1 MDNNRATTND
11 NADVTNKNEPDDD
24 NDLDDDGVVNE
35 GAAEEDVDDCG
46 VGGEKEETKEDE
58 GSSDSSETIISKEI
72 AQQTIVRK
80 RKAVEE
86 RKSKRKSPTTLASLP
101 ATQDLLVRLKSYADE
116 AEDDEDDKDDEDD
129 VVQRTRRWAVVRRI
143 LGQNCLNKKL
153 LAAHIREQT
162 NAESTKLISKNDVGR
177 DKDSPSKRASKRL
190 SEVAKRVSKTP

>member
-1 MDNNRATTND
+1 M
-11 NADVTNKNEPDDD
+11 
-24 NDLDDDGVVNE
+24 NE
-35 GAAEEDVDDCG
+35 GEAEEDVDDCG

-101 ATQDLLVRLKSYADE
+101 ATQDLLVRLKSCADKAEDDEDE
-116 AEDDEDDKDDEDD
+116 AEDDKHDEDD

-143 LGQNCLNKKL
+143 LGQDCLNKKL

-162 NAESTKLISKNDVGR
+162 NAVSTNLISKKNVGR